1 MADLGI
7 RMAALRAPPQGIART
22 IVFILIGWVEEK
34 LRAVWC
40 AAGISTLFLAV
51 LEAVAAF
58 VG

>member
-34 LRAVWC
+34 LRAVWY
-40 AAGISTLFLAV
+40 
-51 LEAVAAF
+51 
-58 VG
+58 VGHFDVVFGRVD